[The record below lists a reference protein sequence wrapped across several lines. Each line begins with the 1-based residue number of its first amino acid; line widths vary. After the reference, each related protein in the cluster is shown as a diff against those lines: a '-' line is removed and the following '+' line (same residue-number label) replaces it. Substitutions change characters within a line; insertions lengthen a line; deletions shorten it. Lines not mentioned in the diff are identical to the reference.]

1 VFITFTPQSKSV
13 KNEHV
18 VDIPDLGEVTI
29 RQSAKAKRIS
39 IRLKPFAGVSLI
51 IPKGGNIKEGIR
63 FLHEKRQWIKNNLQK
78 LEEKEQK
85 LTVFDAQTQFQ
96 TRSFALRISKHAHH
110 QIRLQLK
117 DGILQVNYPANMPVA
132 SPEVQEAIRYG
143 IEEALRMEAKR
154 FLPGRLAWLAKQHN
168 IRYQNVTIKNLKSR
182 WGSCSGTNN
191 INLNLHLM
199 RLPGELIDYVLLHEL
214 CHVHEKNHGPH
225 FWARLDIMCNG
236 RARQLDKAMKDYQTK
251 IY

>member
-1 VFITFTPQSKSV
+1 M
-13 KNEHV
+13 KNEQV
-18 VDIPDLGEVTI
+18 INIPGLSDVTI
-29 RQSAKAKRIS
+29 RQSAKARRIS
-39 IRLKPFAGVSLI
+39 IRLKPFSGVTLI
-51 IPKGGNIKEGIR
+51 IPQNEDVKEGIR
-63 FLHEKRQWIKNNLQK
+63 FLHEKREWILKNLRK

-85 LTVFDAQTQFQ
+85 LTIFDEQTCFQ
-96 TRSFALRISKHAHH
+96 TRSFALRISKHANPKV
-110 QIRLQLK
+110 RLQLK
-117 DGILQVNYPANMPVA
+117 DGILQVYYPSNVPVS
-132 SPEVQEAIRYG
+132 SPEIQDTIRFG

-168 IRYQNVTIKNLKSR
+168 IRYQNVTVKNLKSR
-182 WGSCSGTNN
+182 WGSCSATNN

-199 RLPGELIDYVLLHEL
+199 RLPSELIDYVLLHEL

-236 RARQLDKAMKDYQTK
+236 NARQLDKVMKDYQTK

>member
-1 VFITFTPQSKSV
+1 M
-13 KNEHV
+13 KNEQII
-18 VDIPDLGEVTI
+18 DIPQLGKVTI
-29 RQSAKAKRIS
+29 RQSAKASRIS
-39 IRLKPFAGVSLI
+39 IRLKPFNGVSLI
-51 IPKGGNIKEGIR
+51 IPQHGDLKDGIR
-63 FLHEKRQWIKNNLQK
+63 FLHEKREWIQKNLRK

-85 LTVFDAQTQFQ
+85 LTIFDEQTRFQ
-96 TRSFALRISKHAHH
+96 TRSFALRISKHTNPKV
-110 QIRLQLK
+110 RLLLK
-117 DGILQVNYPANMPVA
+117 DGILQVYYPSNMPVS
-132 SPEVQEAIRYG
+132 SPEIQETIRYG

-154 FLPGRLAWLAKQHN
+154 FLPGRLAWLAKEHN

-182 WGSCSGTNN
+182 WGSCSATNN

-199 RLPGELIDYVLLHEL
+199 RLPAELIDYVLLHEL

-236 RARQLDKAMKDYQTK
+236 KARQLDKAMKDYQTK

>member
-1 VFITFTPQSKSV
+1 MPESKSV
-13 KNEHV
+13 KNDQV
-18 VDIPDLGEVTI
+18 VDIPKLGAVTI

-39 IRLKPFAGVSLI
+39 IRLKPFSGVTLI
-51 IPKGGNIKEGIR
+51 VPQGESIKEGIR
-63 FLHEKRQWIKNNLQK
+63 FLHEKQAWIQSNLQK

-85 LTVFDAQTQFQ
+85 LTIFDEQTEFK
-96 TRSFALRISKHAHH
+96 TRSFALRISKHAHPKV
-110 QIRLQLK
+110 RLQLK
-117 DGILQVNYPANMPVA
+117 EGILQVNYPANMPVSA
-132 SPEVQEAIRYG
+132 PEVQEVIRYG
-143 IEEALRMEAKR
+143 IEESLRLEAKS

-182 WGSCSGTNN
+182 WGSCSSTNN

-199 RLPGELIDYVLLHEL
+199 RLPGELVDYVLLHEL

-236 RARQLDKAMKDYQTK
+236 LARQLDKAMKDYQTK